1 MEETFTARTELL
13 IGVEGLDKLSR
24 ARVAVIGLG
33 GVGSFAAEALAR
45 AGVGYL
51 ELVDYDYIVPSNI
64 NRQLHALHST
74 VGQPKVLVMARRL
87 QDINPRLM
95 VVPRQERYTPDTG
108 RLFVRPDLDYLVD
121 AIDTVQDKADLLA
134 RAYNSG
140 IRIVSSMGAG
150 NRLDPTALEVADIS
164 ATRGCPLARAVR
176 RHLRRRG
183 IQGGIK
189 VVYSREALRKN
200 SGGASQGRRP
210 PGSISF
216 VPSVVG
222 LILASIV
229 VRELLE

>member
-1 MEETFTARTELL
+1 MEETFTTRTELL
-13 IGVEGLDKLSR
+13 IGREGLAKLSR
-24 ARVAVIGLG
+24 ARVAVIGIG

-51 ELVDYDYIVPSNI
+51 ELVDYDYIVASNI
-64 NRQLHALHST
+64 NRQIHALHST

-87 QDINPRLM
+87 RDINPRLT
-95 VVPRQERYTPDTG
+95 VIPRQERYTPGTG
-108 RLFVRPDLDYLVD
+108 HLFVRRDLDYLVD
-121 AIDTVQDKADLLA
+121 AIDSVPDKVDLLA
-134 RAYNSG
+134 RAHSSG
-140 IRIVSSMGAG
+140 TRIVSSMGAG

-176 RHLRRRG
+176 QQLRKRG
-183 IQGGIK
+183 IERGIT
-189 VVYSREALRKN
+189 VVYSLEAPRKV
-200 SGGASQGRRP
+200 SRGTTEGRQP

-216 VPSVVG
+216 VPSVAG